1 MLCFGERFDE
11 SRHGFSLNQLQL
23 RSVIYQSHFLP
34 RHTVRKLDRYFVAPR
49 GKTIARL
56 SSEPKKEALLMQNIF
71 LYSLLRVVESVMV
84 AVFIKKSE
92 CLA

>member
-1 MLCFGERFDE
+1 M

-23 RSVIYQSHFLP
+23 RSLIYLRHFLP
-34 RHTVRKLDRYFVAPR
+34 RHTVRELNRYFVAPR

-56 SSEPKKEALLMQNIF
+56 SSEPKKGALLMQNIF
-71 LYSLLRVVESVMV
+71 PHSLLHVMESVMV